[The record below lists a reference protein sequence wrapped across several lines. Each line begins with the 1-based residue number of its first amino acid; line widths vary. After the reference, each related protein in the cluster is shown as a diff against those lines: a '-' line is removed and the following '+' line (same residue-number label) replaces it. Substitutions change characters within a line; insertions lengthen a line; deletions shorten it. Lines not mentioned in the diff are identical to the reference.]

1 MDFLRTHAG
10 KIAGAVLAV
19 FVVLLLG
26 ERYMTTNTQHDG
38 AQSSSQ
44 AANSGNAPNARS
56 GDAPAALPAQES
68 LPVAGVE
75 VLRAIPHDAQSFT
88 QGLAFYN
95 GALYESAGQY
105 GMSSLRQI
113 DPQTG
118 KVLKKLNLDDA
129 YFAEGLAVVNGKA
142 YQLTWQSGI
151 GFIYDIASFRQLR
164 TFSYF
169 GEGWGLTYDG
179 EHLIMSDGTSSLRFL
194 DPDSLLIRKMLTVT
208 AAGAPLK
215 NLNELE
221 IVGGELWAN
230 VWQTDSIARIDL
242 KTGAVVGWINCAGLL
257 APDERSRADVLN
269 GVAFDAK
276 RNILL
281 ITGKNW
287 SKMFEVR
294 PLFLNGNGASSSQKP
309 KNSTG
314 M

>member
-1 MDFLRTHAG
+1 MEFLRTHAG
-10 KIAGAVLAV
+10 KIAGAVLLV
-19 FVVLLLG
+19 FVILLLS
-26 ERYMTTNTQHDG
+26 ERYMANNTSRYG
-38 AQSSSQ
+38 ASPSSVGEAGNSSSSEIPTS
-44 AANSGNAPNARS
+44 AYSGGVS
-56 GDAPAALPAQES
+56 TALPIAE
-68 LPVAGVE
+68 PE

-129 YFAEGLAVVNGKA
+129 YFAEGLAVVKGKA

-151 GFIYDIASFRQLR
+151 GFIYDITSFRQLR

-208 AAGAPLK
+208 VAGVPLK

-221 IVGGELWAN
+221 MVGGELWAN

-242 KTGAVVGWINCAGLL
+242 KTGSVVGWINCAALL
-257 APDERSRADVLN
+257 APEERSRADVLN
-269 GVAFDAK
+269 GIAFDEK

-294 PLFLNGNGASSSQKP
+294 PPLPIGGETPSPQKP
-309 KNSTG
+309 
-314 M
+314 